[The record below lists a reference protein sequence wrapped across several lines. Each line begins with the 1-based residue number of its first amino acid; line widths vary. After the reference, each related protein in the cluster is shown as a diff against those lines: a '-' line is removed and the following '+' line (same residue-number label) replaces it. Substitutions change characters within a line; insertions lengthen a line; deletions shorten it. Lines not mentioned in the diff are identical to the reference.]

1 MQGKQSTGRPL
12 RADQNNKINNP
23 TRSGSHHAE
32 DVTSACGNPVSPMLE
47 WILLRTVRML
57 SRHRPRQSR
66 SPLPLLLLLALPH
79 GPVITRPAVNAQTLI
94 SYLSHTPHHYT
105 QWVGGENIT
114 SLQGILI
121 VRWGWVLC
129 VLLVVAPLQSCRCI
143 PSGNA
148 GSLLPPVFRIP
159 SPFRAPSPPWHERI
173 PTSSSARQVET
184 INEMTNACT
193 LSPSPTGVHDQ
204 CQLPCKHCI
213 SPQSLLIIDKT
224 RTTQHITL
232 HTSFSHITLRHF
244 HPTHIDVT
252 RH

>member
-1 MQGKQSTGRPL
+1 MSKTTPL
-12 RADQNNKINNP
+12 RSHCVTTPRQLTHCSPVQRYVAAGSVMPNRQDRQTCKVNSPLAGLSRADQNNKINNP

-121 VRWGWVLC
+121 VR
-129 VLLVVAPLQSCRCI
+129 
-143 PSGNA
+143 
-148 GSLLPPVFRIP
+148 
-159 SPFRAPSPPWHERI
+159 
-173 PTSSSARQVET
+173 
-184 INEMTNACT
+184 
-193 LSPSPTGVHDQ
+193 
-204 CQLPCKHCI
+204 
-213 SPQSLLIIDKT
+213 
-224 RTTQHITL
+224 
-232 HTSFSHITLRHF
+232 
-244 HPTHIDVT
+244 
-252 RH
+252 

>member
-1 MQGKQSTGRPL
+1 MSKTTPLRSHYASSAHPLFSCSALRCSRVRDDQQTRQTNMQGKQSTGRPL

-23 TRSGSHHAE
+23 TRSVSHHAE

-121 VRWGWVLC
+121 VR
-129 VLLVVAPLQSCRCI
+129 
-143 PSGNA
+143 
-148 GSLLPPVFRIP
+148 
-159 SPFRAPSPPWHERI
+159 
-173 PTSSSARQVET
+173 
-184 INEMTNACT
+184 
-193 LSPSPTGVHDQ
+193 
-204 CQLPCKHCI
+204 
-213 SPQSLLIIDKT
+213 
-224 RTTQHITL
+224 
-232 HTSFSHITLRHF
+232 
-244 HPTHIDVT
+244 
-252 RH
+252 